1 MKKLFTVLAIGV
13 AIFGFSTKGT
23 AQNKIGYISTEDLI
37 SVMPEARAADSAL
50 QSYQAA
56 LQDQGNEYLLELNEK
71 DSLFIKDS
79 IKLNDAQKE
88 LRRNALYALYQKV
101 QGWNQTMQQMIG
113 DKQQVLVAPI
123 RTKAIDNIKAVAKEN
138 GYAYILDANTLIVMP
153 PADDILPL
161 VKKKLGIKDPVKKAP
176 AQGAGQ

>member
-1 MKKLFTVLAIGV
+1 MKKLITVLAVGV
-13 AIFGFSTKGT
+13 AIFGFSNTGT

-37 SVMPEARAADSAL
+37 ALMPEAKAADSAL
-50 QSYQAA
+50 SSYQAA
-56 LQDQGNEYLLELNEK
+56 LQDQGNEYLTELNEK
-71 DSLFIKDS
+71 DSLFVKDS
-79 IKLNDAQKE
+79 LKLNEAQKE

-113 DKQQVLVAPI
+113 DKQQVLVKPI
-123 RTKAIDNIKAVAKEN
+123 RDKALENIKAVAKEN

-161 VKKKLGIKDPVKKAP
+161 VKKKLGIKDPVKKVKATTE
-176 AQGAGQ
+176 Q